1 MKPIAI
7 VISALAVLAPPLHAF
22 AQGEAVDVSKITE
35 KYWAGGEESELG
47 VVQNRQYSSEGHFE
61 VDLLGARI
69 SSDPFFSTTGYGG
82 SIGYHFSNDLSLH
95 AIALKASARDSD
107 AYQKLRIEAP
117 SADLFRN
124 APKGFYGLQA
134 NANLLYGKASL
145 FGKLIL
151 YLDLFLLGGAGV
163 TDTETGKNFTPF
175 LGIGQKLRLS
185 RFALLHL
192 DYRIMRYS
200 ETVRNSLGDLRE
212 RTNTSDAVT
221 FGLGFQF

>member
-1 MKPIAI
+1 MKNPMLLLILL
-7 VISALAVLAPPLHAF
+7 ALGSPLHAF

-35 KYWAGGEESELG
+35 KYWAGGKESELG
-47 VVQNRQYSSEGHFE
+47 VVQNRQYSNEGHVE
-61 VDLLGARI
+61 VDLLGGSV
-69 SSDPFFSTTGYGG
+69 SSDPFFSTTSYGG

-95 AIALKASARDSD
+95 AIAWKASTRDSD
-107 AYQKLRIEAP
+107 AYEKLRSEAP
-117 SADLFRN
+117 AADLYRN
-124 APKGFYGLQA
+124 APKAFYGLQA

-145 FGKLIL
+145 FGKLII

-163 TDTETGKNFTPF
+163 TDTETGKNLTPF
-175 LGIGQKLRLS
+175 LGIGQKIRLN

-200 ETVRNSLGDLRE
+200 ETVGNSIGDLRE

-221 FGLGFQF
+221 LGLGFQF